1 MMKSVLSLGNPE
13 TAFSSQKF
21 DYSQSFACVSYPY
34 AADSYYGGILTG
46 YTSHA
51 NAHPQINGTTNSRV
65 PLPIEPASEDPIFV
79 NAKQYHAILRR
90 RQARAKLEAQNKLVK
105 VRKLYCFSGREFSCD
120 ALISLVPFSSQPYL
134 HESRHHH
141 AMKRAR
147 GSGGRFLNKN
157 ELQEQQQKAP
167 PSLQTP
173 TGGFSKM
180 GNDSDR
186 CTESSSCRLPSTSTS
201 SGISSASDG
210 GDNLAHQ
217 EQISFSSTN
226 FFPSINFNREWRQKD
241 GCQWCVLPR
250 PHREVNS
257 LHFGGV
263 DIITSTLWCARGN
276 SSLAYEVFVS
286 DNNLVSVSY
295 EFITELRADIM

>member
-13 TAFSSQKF
+13 TAFSSLKF
-21 DYSQSFACVSYPY
+21 DYSQSFACVSYPH

-51 NAHPQINGTTNSRV
+51 NAHPQINGTTISRV
-65 PLPIEPASEDPIFV
+65 PLPIEPAAEEPIFV
-79 NAKQYHAILRR
+79 NAKQYHAILKR

-105 VRKLYCFSGREFSCD
+105 VRKMCHICFFHTWIYSTSYMLSHIFSGREFSFD
-120 ALISLVPFSSQPYL
+120 ALISQIPFSSQPYL
-134 HESRHHH
+134 HESRHCH

-157 ELQEQQQKAP
+157 ELQEQQKKAR

-186 CTESSSCRLPSTSTS
+186 CTESSSSRLPSTSTS
-201 SGISSASDG
+201 SGISSASNG
-210 GDNLAHQ
+210 GGNLAHP

-226 FFPSINFNREWRQKD
+226 FFPSMNFSTQTGGKKMA
-241 GCQWCVLPR
+241 
-250 PHREVNS
+250 VN
-257 LHFGGV
+257 GV
-263 DIITSTLWCARGN
+263 CYHAPTVRSTASILGR
-276 SSLAYEVFVS
+276 
-286 DNNLVSVSY
+286 
-295 EFITELRADIM
+295 